1 MNKVFFLFSLHN
13 HQPVGNFGHI
23 FEQAYD
29 NCYHPLL
36 ETLKSFPSFKMS
48 LHHSGPLIEWL
59 EKNRP
64 SYFKTLKGMVAKGQ
78 VEILSGGFYEP
89 ILSSLPERD
98 AVGQIKMMNDWIKKT
113 FNTTPRGAWLAER
126 IWDSS
131 LPSVLA
137 AAGIEYTLLD
147 DTHFEYAG
155 LSEKDMYGYWITER
169 HGNSVA
175 VFPIDKFLRYSIP
188 FKQPEETLKYW
199 RRAVEKH
206 GTISVTYGDDGE
218 KFGVWPETNEWVF
231 GKKWLERFLTMVTE
245 NSELVETATYSE
257 YIDRCPPN
265 GRVYLPPA
273 SYEEMMEWSLPT
285 EVSKEFR
292 GIVDRLEAENR
303 KEEFSRFLRG
313 GQWDNFMV
321 KYEEA
326 NQLHKKM
333 LYISKR
339 AEIAAAK
346 SKDTRKNSAIRRE
359 LYQGQCNC
367 PYWHGL
373 FGGLYLSNLR
383 HAVYTHLI
391 GSGKLSDAILHKGK
405 KWVEINRGDFFKNFS
420 EEVAV
425 ETSDLFVLIDPAYGG
440 TVAEIDYKP
449 ASFNISN
456 VLTRR
461 EESYHHKIVNARD
474 NSHGEEEILSI
485 HDRVNMKEEGLETKL
500 LFDKLL
506 RRSFM
511 DKIFDSPPTPE
522 MLRTGKAEDKGDFAS
537 GRYEVVSA
545 DKKDGAAAV
554 VLARKGTLKT
564 ENGDVA
570 LKLQKIYRVD
580 AKDQK
585 LVCEYK
591 IKNIGQTT
599 ARFTLAVE
607 WNFTLLAADAD
618 DRFITVNRK
627 KFKMNSIGSDESLKK
642 WSLTDE
648 YFRFSLEVAS
658 SRPVTLLRYPI
669 ETVSQSEGGFEST
682 YQGTCFTGLM
692 DVNIA
697 TGKTYAQKF
706 AISLHPLHG

>member
-1 MNKVFFLFSLHN
+1 MKKVFFLFGLHN
-13 HQPVGNFGHI
+13 HQPVGNFEHV
-23 FEQAYD
+23 FEESYD
-29 NCYHPLL
+29 KCYHPLL

-48 LHHSGPLIEWL
+48 LHHSGPLIEWI

-64 SYFKTLKGMVAKGQ
+64 AYFKTLKVMVKTGQ

-98 AVGQIKMMNDWIKKT
+98 AVGQIKMMNDWIKKK

-137 AAGIEYTLLD
+137 AAEIKYTLLD
-147 DTHFEYAG
+147 DTHFQYAG
-155 LSEKDMYGYWITER
+155 LSEKDMYGYWVTER

-188 FKQPEETLKYW
+188 FKQPEETLEYWHRTADKYG
-199 RRAVEKH
+199 AI
-206 GTISVTYGDDGE
+206 GVTYGDDGE

-231 GKKWLERFLTMVTE
+231 GEKWLKRFLQMVSD
-245 NSELVETATYSE
+245 NSELVETMTYSE
-257 YIDRCPPN
+257 YIDRFPPN

-285 EVSKEFR
+285 EVAKEFR
-292 GIVDRLEAENR
+292 GIVDRLESENR
-303 KEEFSRFLRG
+303 KDEFSRFLRG

-339 AEIAAAK
+339 AEMAAAK
-346 SKDTRKNSAIRRE
+346 VKSAGKNDAIRRE

-391 GSGKLSDAILHKGK
+391 ESGKLADAVLHKGK
-405 KWVEINRGDFFKNFS
+405 NWVEINRGDFFKNLG
-420 EEVAV
+420 EEIAV
-425 ETSDLFVLIDPAYGG
+425 ETEDLFVLIDPAYGG
-440 TVAEIDYKP
+440 TIAEIDYKQ

-461 EESYHHKIVNARD
+461 PETYHHKILNAGQ
-474 NSHGEEEILSI
+474 NSHGEGEILSI

-500 LFDKLL
+500 LFDNLL

-511 DKIFDSPPTPE
+511 DRMLDVSPTPE
-522 MLRTGKAEDKGDFAS
+522 MLQKGEALNKSDFAG
-537 GRYEVVSA
+537 GRYKVVSA
-545 DKKDGAAAV
+545 EKKDSAAV
-554 VLARKGTLKT
+554 IVLSRDGTLIT
-564 ENGDVA
+564 DEGELP
-570 LKLQKIYRVD
+570 LKLRKTYHVD
-580 AKDQK
+580 AKNQK
-585 LVCEYK
+585 LSCEYK
-591 IKNIGQTT
+591 IKNGGKIA
-599 ARFTLAVE
+599 ARFILAVE

-618 DRFITVNRK
+618 DRYITVGDERY
-627 KFKMNSIGSDESLKK
+627 KMNSIGSDDSLKK
-642 WSLTDE
+642 WSFTDE
-648 YFRFSLEVAS
+648 YFRFSVEQSS
-658 SRPVTLLRYPI
+658 SRPVKLLRYPI
-669 ETVSQSEGGFEST
+669 ETVSQSEDGFESN
-682 YQGTCFTGLM
+682 YQGTCFTALI
-692 DVNIA
+692 DVDIA
-697 TGKTYAQKF
+697 PGKTYSHKF
-706 AISLHPLHG
+706 SLNPLHG

>member
-1 MNKVFFLFSLHN
+1 MNKVFFLFGLHN
-13 HQPVGNFGHI
+13 HQPVGNFEHV
-23 FEQAYD
+23 FEEAYD
-29 NCYHPLL
+29 KCYHPLL
-36 ETLKSFPSFKMS
+36 ETLTEFPSFRLS
-48 LHHSGPLIEWL
+48 LHHSGPLIEWI

-64 SYFKTLKGMVAKGQ
+64 GYFKTLKNMVSNGQ

-98 AVGQIKMMNDWIKKT
+98 AIGQIKMMNKWIKKKFGT
-113 FNTTPRGAWLAER
+113 VPRGAWLAER

-137 AAGIEYTLLD
+137 AADIEYTLLD
-147 DTHFEYAG
+147 DTHFQYAG
-155 LSEKDMYGYWITER
+155 LAEKDMFGYWVTER

-188 FKQPEETLKYW
+188 FKQPEETLEYWHRTVDKYG
-199 RRAVEKH
+199 AI
-206 GTISVTYGDDGE
+206 GTTYGDDGE

-245 NSELVETATYSE
+245 NSELIETLTYSE
-257 YIDRCPPN
+257 YIDRFPPN

-273 SYEEMMEWSLPT
+273 SYEEMMEWALPT
-285 EVSKEFR
+285 EVSRVFKR
-292 GIVDRLEAENR
+292 IVKRLEEENR

-333 LYISKR
+333 LYTSKR

-346 SKDTRKNSAIRRE
+346 SKGSGKNGAVRRE

-383 HAVYTHLI
+383 HAVYSHLI
-391 GSGKLSDAILHKGK
+391 ESGKIIDGIMHRGK
-405 KWVEINRGDFFKNFS
+405 NWLEVNRLDFFKNFS
-420 EEVAV
+420 EEVVV
-425 ETSDLFVLIDPAYGG
+425 ESSDLFVLIDPAYGG

-461 EESYHHKIVNARD
+461 PESYHSKILDAAGNR
-474 NSHGEEEILSI
+474 HGDGEILSI
-485 HDRVNMKEEGLETKL
+485 HDRLNMKEDALETKL
-500 LFDKLL
+500 LFDDFL

-511 DKIFDSPPTPE
+511 DRMLDSPPTVE
-522 MLRTGKAEDKGDFAS
+522 TLQSGHAADKGDFAD
-537 GRYEVVSA
+537 GRYEAVTAEQIDNS
-545 DKKDGAAAV
+545 AV
-554 VLARKGTLKT
+554 VVLSREGTRKTDEGGLPLKVLKT
-564 ENGDVA
+564 
-570 LKLQKIYRVD
+570 YRID

-585 LVCEYK
+585 LACEYK
-591 IKNIGQTT
+591 IKNSGKTA

-618 DRFITVNRK
+618 DRYVTVGKER
-627 KFKMNSIGSDESLKK
+627 FKMNSVGGNDSVKS

-648 YFRFSLEVAS
+648 HFRFSVKLSS
-658 SRPVTLLRYPI
+658 SRPVRLLRYPI
-669 ETVSQSEGGFEST
+669 ETVSQSEDGFESN
-682 YQGTCFTGLM
+682 YQGTCFTGLT
-692 DVNIA
+692 DVNLA
-697 TGKTYAQKF
+697 PGKTYSHKF
-706 AISLHPLHG
+706 TVTCRPVR